1 MCLYSVIIK
10 LIIGDYMEKKRS
22 VKEKRRIVIIV
33 FLIVFST
40 VFLIKDV
47 FSDWV
52 QIMNNNNQIH
62 TLTAQK
68 QDLLNEEASL
78 KAEVTKLEN
87 PEYVARYAR
96 EKFLYS
102 MDDEIIIRVNQN

>member
-1 MCLYSVIIK
+1 
-10 LIIGDYMEKKRS
+10 MERRKSK
-22 VKEKRRIVIIV
+22 KEKRRLFLIT
-33 FLIVFST
+33 FLIVSLSA
-40 VFLIKDV
+40 FLIKSV

-52 QIMNNNNQIH
+52 QIMRNNKEIH
-62 TLTAQK
+62 TLNTQK
-68 QDLLNEEASL
+68 KILLDDEASL

-102 MDDEIIIRVNQN
+102 MPDEIIIRVNE

>member
-1 MCLYSVIIK
+1 
-10 LIIGDYMEKKRS
+10 MERRKSK
-22 VKEKRRIVIIV
+22 KEKRRILAIS
-33 FLIVFST
+33 FLVVALSA
-40 VFLIKDV
+40 FLIKSV

-62 TLTAQK
+62 SLNDQK
-68 QDLLNEEASL
+68 KALLDEEATL
-78 KAEVTKLEN
+78 KAEATKLEN

-102 MDDEIIIRVNQN
+102 MPDEIIIRLN